1 MIAEKPLTIGRLA
14 AKNLSAKPWR
24 TFGLA
29 ALVAIFSFALFA
41 GSTVDR
47 QLAKGLSGLSE
58 RLGADLLIV
67 PYGYES
73 RAKAA
78 LLRGEPSTY
87 YMSAKVA
94 ERLSSFPGVAAA
106 TPQLFLASLS
116 TSCCSERVQI
126 IGYDQES
133 DFLLGP
139 WLGTKAPVVEEGE
152 IVVGSKLNIK
162 SGEQLYFFGKVHTVV
177 AKMEPTGM
185 GLDTSVFLPLEGAW
199 RLMEAVPGL
208 EGQAAA
214 PGELISAVA
223 LKIDDSLP
231 VKDVANAIMR
241 DQAIEFNLDLVLPDA
256 IVTETARRLSGYS
269 KLSGA
274 LAAGL
279 WLMALLVLALAFSI
293 SAAER
298 RKEFGIYRLLGATRG
313 WLGRLLLSEALLI
326 ALGGAAVGLALASL
340 AVFPF
345 NTLIFDS
352 VGLPNLPLSAGEVA
366 SRLALAAFL
375 GVLIAPLAAL
385 RAAWSLTRANVTE
398 NLRIDE

>member
-1 MIAEKPLTIGRLA
+1 VSEKPLTIGRLA
-14 AKNLSAKPWR
+14 LGNLLAKPWR
-24 TFGLA
+24 AFGLA
-29 ALVAIFSFALFA
+29 ALVAVFSFALFA
-41 GSTVDR
+41 GSVIDR

-87 YMSAKVA
+87 YMSGRVF
-94 ERLSSFPGVAAA
+94 ERLRNFPGVTAA
-106 TPQLFLASLS
+106 TPQFFLSSLS

-126 IGYDQES
+126 IAYDQAS
-133 DFLLGP
+133 DFLLKP
-139 WLGTKAPVVEEGE
+139 WLEDKAPVVAEGE
-152 IVVGSKLNIK
+152 IVVGSKLNVAA
-162 SGEQLYFFGKVHTVV
+162 GEELFFFGQKHKVV

-185 GLDTSVFLPLEGAW
+185 GLDTSVFLPLAGV
-199 RLMEAVPGL
+199 RKLMEAVPEL
-208 EGQAAA
+208 AKRAAD
-214 PGELISAVA
+214 PGGIISAVA
-223 LKIDDSLP
+223 LKIEKGLP

-256 IVTETARRLSGYS
+256 IVTETARRLEGFST
-269 KLSGA
+269 LA
-274 LAAGL
+274 DWLAAGL
-279 WLMALLVLALAFSI
+279 WGLALLTLALVFSV

-313 WLGRLLLSEALLI
+313 WLGRLLLTEAAMI
-326 ALGGAAVGLALASL
+326 ALVGALAGLALAAL
-340 AVFPF
+340 VVFPF

-352 VGLPNLPLSAGEVA
+352 VGLPNLPLSAAEIV
-366 SRLALAAFL
+366 SRIFSAALL

-385 RAAWSLTRANVTE
+385 RAAWSLTRTDVVK
-398 NLRIDE
+398 NLRTDE